1 MTGEK
6 TIEDLERE
14 LDKVE
19 QDERELREQL
29 AQTQL
34 EQWEQQIEDLEVQ
47 LHLAG
52 MEVRDRAEPTVA
64 KLRAEIGDTR
74 SRISSGSTNAA
85 DAAEALRHGVQAA
98 WTDLRKAL
106 VEARDALLH

>member
-19 QDERELREQL
+19 HEEQKLREQL

-47 LHLAG
+47 LHLAA
-52 MEVRDRAEPTVA
+52 MDVRDRAEPTVA
-64 KLRAEIGDTR
+64 NLRAQVAETR

-106 VEARDALLH
+106 GEARDALIR